1 MKIRFLVLVLL
12 LGVPETAFAY
22 CPHGQIR
29 RVHLHRCV
37 GEHSAAAREIR
48 RYHAKITHRRRDR
61 YFVVIGIHVRPDNTV
76 TPPPVSPIDKPTEV
90 ELPSITGS
98 VMSSRYSQSLS
109 QWPQE

>member
-1 MKIRFLVLVLL
+1 MKIRLFVLALL
-12 LGVPETAFAY
+12 LGVPETALAF

-61 YFVVIGIHVRPDNTV
+61 YFVVIGIHVRPDTV
-76 TPPPVSPIDKPTEV
+76 TPAPAPPIDKPTEV
-90 ELPSITGS
+90 ELPAITGS

>member
-1 MKIRFLVLVLL
+1 MKIRLLVLALL

-61 YFVVIGIHVRPDNTV
+61 YFVVIGIHVRPDTV
-76 TPPPVSPIDKPTEV
+76 TPAPVPPIDKPTEV
-90 ELPSITGS
+90 ELPAITGS
-98 VMSSRYSQSLS
+98 VMMSRYSSSLS
-109 QWPQE
+109 QWPQ